1 MIKRTSACMALCG
14 WLMAGVSLQ
23 AHHSLAGVYDMKKEM
38 EMSGS
43 VEQIKF
49 VNPHG
54 SLSIAVKNQDGTTT
68 EWVLTLGSATALA
81 QRGIGKTGPNAL
93 HTGDKITV
101 KFLPARDGSPLGF
114 LKTVIMPDG
123 RVIQISAGNANC

>member
-1 MIKRTSACMALCG
+1 MIKRTLGCMALCG
-14 WLMAGVSLQ
+14 WLMASGSLE

-54 SLSIAVKNQDGTTT
+54 SLSIAVKN
-68 EWVLTLGSATALA
+68 
-81 QRGIGKTGPNAL
+81 P
-93 HTGDKITV
+93 
-101 KFLPARDGSPLGF
+101 DGSTTQWVNQHHP
-114 LKTVIMPDG
+114 
-123 RVIQISAGNANC
+123 S

>member
-1 MIKRTSACMALCG
+1 MIRRTLGCVALCG
-14 WLMAGVSLQ
+14 LIASGSLQ